1 MKGFFWH
8 LHVVSTANLWTWRRV
23 PGRRIPRNRMKIRKK
38 NPETNEIK
46 IQNKGFFYVPH
57 FHSFH
62 SSSHIE
68 SKKSIFDVYNPKTY
82 HGSVHLF
89 HFFIFISTFSFFRLF
104 IPRFPRHRLLSY
116 DESIHRRF
124 MIRDSIR

>member
-1 MKGFFWH
+1 
-8 LHVVSTANLWTWRRV
+8 
-23 PGRRIPRNRMKIRKK
+23 MKIRKK

-68 SKKSIFDVYNPKTY
+68 SKKSIFDVAVRNQDVK
-82 HGSVHLF
+82 L
-89 HFFIFISTFSFFRLF
+89 IKRK
-104 IPRFPRHRLLSY
+104 
-116 DESIHRRF
+116 
-124 MIRDSIR
+124 